1 MATRGQTKRASTAS
15 DSDPDVQIGE
25 FVRGKEIGKGSF
37 ATVYLASHRK
47 RRSYAAVKVVTQG
60 KLTKKLKENLES
72 EIRILKGLQHPHI
85 VALFSCIETPAY
97 IYLVMEYCQLSD
109 LAQFMKK
116 RDQLPMLPET
126 ADIFKKYPNT
136 QYGLNEVLVRHFFK
150 QIASALDFLRQ
161 RNLIHRDIKPQ
172 NLLLNPSP
180 AYMARQKPEDV
191 PLAASE
197 QSLIPRVGI
206 DTLPMLKVADF
217 GFARHLPQTMMA
229 ETLCGSPLYMAPE
242 ILSYQKYDAKAD
254 LWSVGTVAYEMLVGK
269 PPFRAVNHI
278 ELLRKIE
285 SSHDSIPFP
294 AGLAVSADLKKII
307 RQLLKRYPTER
318 IAFESFFN
326 CPTVID
332 PIPGLVGEDLPRTN
346 HPVPDP
352 GVSEIS
358 RRMQQQAANA
368 PEQRRPSVAEEED
381 EFPFNRPAPSRTHTE
396 IPSARRPSSEQ
407 VERGEPSNGA
417 TQPVEIRRPRA
428 AEPRPAMLA
437 HATAPAREYLT
448 GEQYSP
454 RTVTGIRRQSSKT
467 APSPST
473 SVPRENNLA
482 DRTRAVN
489 TIRGSPGSS
498 DRERTAQ
505 DLAFEKEYVMIE
517 KRAVVVNAFADE
529 LAASPQLSKNRSA
542 SGQQGALIRRA
553 TTQGAPNATTG
564 AQPSSPSSELQAAT
578 GRRLDIAQQRQASY
592 ERRYAPN
599 PSSAT
604 NMLSKALNMA
614 NARLFGVLGG
624 SPPLGPGASPPR
636 GYGAFPSYPTTPV
649 SLAITD
655 GKDIPGALDEDARIL
670 RTVEEAAT
678 RSDTVYSFAE
688 VKYRQLLPA
697 TPSADEGHGIRQIN
711 AVESPAG
718 EGQDLTQTAVV
729 AVSEEALVLFVK
741 ALAILAK
748 AIDLASSWWSQRA
761 HGEPTPDPSP
771 RSIDNKSN
779 TAEVSKRMNNVVQW
793 ARNRFNECLEKSE
806 IVGRR
811 LIEAQKQLPSDHP
824 GHPNNRSNGG
834 KADKSSGSTFTPAG
848 NQIQLISGVTAEKL
862 MFDRAVEM
870 SRSAAV
876 NELVG
881 QDLKG
886 SEISYRTA
894 IILLEAVLE
903 GDDEPLMPR
912 PSADKSK
919 PDDELVNG
927 MEKEDRKMVVTLI
940 EGTRGRLKALCR
952 KIQVQLQAEREQ
964 RRASAATP
972 PKPTIRASPPPS
984 AMLGDSPRSR

>member
-1 MATRGQTKRASTAS
+1 MTTRGQTKRASTAAS
-15 DSDPDVQIGE
+15 DSDPDIQIGE

-47 RRSYAAVKVVTQG
+47 KRSYAAVKVVTQG

-85 VALFSCIETPAY
+85 VALFSCVETPAY

-126 ADIFKKYPNT
+126 ADIFKKYPSS
-136 QYGLNEVLVRHFFK
+136 QYGLNEVLVRHFVK

-197 QSLIPRVGI
+197 QSLVPRVGI
-206 DTLPMLKVADF
+206 ETLPMLKVADF

-294 AGLAVSADLKKII
+294 AGLTVSSDLKKII

-318 IAFESFFN
+318 IAFEGFFN
-326 CPTVID
+326 CPPVLE
-332 PIPGLVGEDLPRTN
+332 PIPGLVGEDIPRPN
-346 HPVPDP
+346 HPGPDP
-352 GVSEIS
+352 GVSEIA

-368 PEQRRPSVAEEED
+368 PEQRRPSIPDTET
-381 EFPFNRPAPSRTHTE
+381 EFPFRPASSRRQSE
-396 IPSARRPSSEQ
+396 VPGARRPSGE
-407 VERGEPSNGA
+407 VRERGDSNGGA

-428 AEPRPAMLA
+428 PEHRPAMIA
-437 HATAPAREYLT
+437 HATAPAREYLM

-454 RTVTGIRRQSSKT
+454 RNVTGIRRQSSKT
-467 APSPST
+467 GPSPST
-473 SVPRENNLA
+473 SAPRENNLA
-482 DRTRAVN
+482 SRPRAGN
-489 TIRGSPGSS
+489 SSRGNPENQ
-498 DRERTAQ
+498 DREKTAQ
-505 DLAFEKEYVMIE
+505 DIAFEKEYVMIE

-529 LAASPQLSKNRSA
+529 LAASPQLGKNRFG
-542 SGQQGALIRRA
+542 SGHQGALIRRA

-564 AQPSSPSSELQAAT
+564 AQPASPSSEQQAAT
-578 GRRLDIAQQRQASY
+578 GRRLDIAHQRQASY

-624 SPPLGPGASPPR
+624 SPPHGPGASPPR
-636 GYGAFPSYPTTPV
+636 GYGAFPSYPSVPV

-697 TPSADEGHGIRQIN
+697 TPSADEGAGIRQIS
-711 AVESPAG
+711 ALETPIG
-718 EGQDLTQTAVV
+718 EDQDLTQNAVV

-748 AIDLASSWWSQRA
+748 AIDLASYWWSQRA
-761 HGEPTPDPSP
+761 HGEPSPDPSP
-771 RSIDNKSN
+771 RSGDNKSN

-811 LIEAQKQLPSDHP
+811 LVEAQKQLPSDDARH
-824 GHPNNRSNGG
+824 GG
-834 KADKSSGSTFTPAG
+834 NEGQSDKGSGSTFTPAG
-848 NQIQLISGVTAEKL
+848 NQIQLMSGVTAEKL

-912 PSADKSK
+912 PSANKNK

-927 MEKEDRKMVVTLI
+927 MEKEDRKMVVTRKHQWLMFKSI
-940 EGTRGRLKALCR
+940 ITNRFCSHRRNQRKTKGIMQEDTSSNAGRA
-952 KIQVQLQAEREQ
+952 
-964 RRASAATP
+964 
-972 PKPTIRASPPPS
+972 
-984 AMLGDSPRSR
+984 